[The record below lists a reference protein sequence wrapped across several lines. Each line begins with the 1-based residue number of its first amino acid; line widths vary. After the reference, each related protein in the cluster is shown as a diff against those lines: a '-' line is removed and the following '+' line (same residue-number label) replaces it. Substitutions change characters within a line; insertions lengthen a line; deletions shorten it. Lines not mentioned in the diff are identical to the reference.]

1 MVAECDP
8 VTRPT
13 VGFVS
18 LGCAKATVD
27 SERILTQLR
36 AEGYGFSQTYDD
48 ADVVVVNTCGF
59 IDAAVE
65 ESLSTIDEAM
75 SANGQVIVTGCLG
88 TRAEMLKEKFPGL
101 LAVTGP
107 EATAEV
113 MSAVHA
119 KAPPLQEPLYHLLPP
134 GGIKL
139 TPRHYAYLKIS
150 EGCNHKCSFC
160 IIPTMRGRLASRSPS
175 DVLTE
180 AGELVEA
187 GVNELLVVSQ
197 DTSAYGV
204 DLKKHADLMTG
215 DALRPDVFSL
225 TKALGELG
233 VWIRLHYVYPYPHV
247 DDLIT
252 LMVEGLVLP
261 YLDVPFQHASPRILK
276 MMKRPASTEDNLARI
291 ESWRQRCSELAI
303 RSTFIVGFPGETE
316 EDFLMLLTFIREA
329 QLDRVGCFV
338 YSPVSGARAND
349 LPDPVDPLLA
359 QERLE
364 ALMQVQAEV
373 SEGRLRN
380 RVGSQTEVVIDEVE
394 GDTALARSYAES
406 PGVDGV
412 IRVAGASA
420 FSPGQRVDV
429 RITDYDAHDLSAEAI
444 DSQTKSDASP

>member
-1 MVAECDP
+1 M
-8 VTRPT
+8 TRPT

-65 ESLSTIDEAM
+65 ESLSTIEEAM
-75 SANGQVIVTGCLG
+75 NANGQVIVTGCLG
-88 TRAEMLKEKFPGL
+88 ARAEMLKEKFPDL

-107 EATAEV
+107 EATTEV

-134 GGIKL
+134 GGVKL

-160 IIPTMRGRLASRSPS
+160 IIPTMRGRLASRGPS

-180 AGELVEA
+180 AGKLVEA
-187 GVNELLVVSQ
+187 GVSELLVVSQ
-197 DTSAYGV
+197 DTSAYGI
-204 DLKKHADLMTG
+204 DLKKHSDLMTG
-215 DALRPDVFSL
+215 DALRPDVYSL
-225 TKALGELG
+225 ARALGELG
-233 VWIRLHYVYPYPHV
+233 VWVRLHYVYPYPHV

-252 LMVEGLVLP
+252 LMVDGLVLP
-261 YLDVPFQHASPRILK
+261 YLDVPFQHASPRVPK

-316 EDFLMLLTFIREA
+316 DDFLQLLTFIREA

-364 ALMQVQAEV
+364 ELMQVQAEV

-380 RVGSQTEVVIDEVE
+380 RVGSQTEVVIDEVD
-394 GDTALARSYAES
+394 GDSALARSYAES
-406 PGVDGV
+406 PEVDGV
-412 IRVAGASA
+412 IRVAGAGA
-420 FSPGQRVDV
+420 FSPGQRIDV
-429 RITDYDAHDLSAEAI
+429 KIMGYDAHDLNAEAL
-444 DSQTKSDASP
+444 DT

>member
-1 MVAECDP
+1 M
-8 VTRPT
+8 TRPT

-65 ESLSTIDEAM
+65 ESLSTIEEAM
-75 SANGQVIVTGCLG
+75 NANGQVIVTGCLG
-88 TRAEMLKEKFPGL
+88 ARAEMLKEKFPDL

-107 EATAEV
+107 EATTEV

-134 GGIKL
+134 GGVKL

-160 IIPTMRGRLASRSPS
+160 IIPTMRGRLASRGPS

-180 AGELVEA
+180 AGKLVEA
-187 GVNELLVVSQ
+187 GVSELLVVSQ
-197 DTSAYGV
+197 DTSAYGI
-204 DLKKHADLMTG
+204 DLKKHSDLMTG
-215 DALRPDVFSL
+215 DALHPDVYSL
-225 TKALGELG
+225 ARALGELG
-233 VWIRLHYVYPYPHV
+233 VWVRLHYVYPYPHV

-261 YLDVPFQHASPRILK
+261 YLDVPFQHASPRVLK

-316 EDFLMLLTFIREA
+316 DDFLQLLTFIREA

-364 ALMQVQAEV
+364 ELMQVQAEV

-394 GDTALARSYAES
+394 GDSALARSYAES
-406 PGVDGV
+406 PEVDGV
-412 IRVAGASA
+412 IRVAGAGA
-420 FSPGQRVDV
+420 FSPGQRIDV
-429 RITDYDAHDLSAEAI
+429 KITGYDAHDLNAEAL
-444 DSQTKSDASP
+444 DT

>member
-1 MVAECDP
+1 MAVDGNP
-8 VTRPT
+8 MTRPT

-65 ESLSTIDEAM
+65 ESLSTIEEAM
-75 SANGQVIVTGCLG
+75 NANGQVIVTGCLG
-88 TRAEMLKEKFPGL
+88 ARAEMLKEKFPDL

-107 EATAEV
+107 EATTEV

-134 GGIKL
+134 GGVKL

-160 IIPTMRGRLASRSPS
+160 IIPTMRGRLASRSPG

-180 AGELVEA
+180 AGKLVEA
-187 GVNELLVVSQ
+187 GVSELLVVSQ
-197 DTSAYGV
+197 DTSAYGI
-204 DLKKHADLMTG
+204 DLKKHSDLMTG
-215 DALRPDVFSL
+215 DALRPDVCSL
-225 TKALGELG
+225 ARALGELG
-233 VWIRLHYVYPYPHV
+233 VWVRLHYVYPYPHV
-247 DDLIT
+247 DNLIT
-252 LMVEGLVLP
+252 LMVDGLVLP
-261 YLDVPFQHASPRILK
+261 YLDVPFQHASPRVLK

-291 ESWRQRCSELAI
+291 ESWRQRCAELAI

-316 EDFLMLLTFIREA
+316 DDFLQLLTFIRGA

-364 ALMQVQAEV
+364 ELMQVQAEV

-394 GDTALARSYAES
+394 GDSALARSYAES
-406 PGVDGV
+406 PEVDGV
-412 IRVAGASA
+412 IRVAGAGA
-420 FSPGQRVDV
+420 FSPGQRIDV
-429 RITDYDAHDLSAEAI
+429 KITGYDAHDLNAETL
-444 DSQTKSDASP
+444 DT

>member
-1 MVAECDP
+1 
-8 VTRPT
+8 
-13 VGFVS
+13 
-18 LGCAKATVD
+18 
-27 SERILTQLR
+27 
-36 AEGYGFSQTYDD
+36 GFSQTYDD

-65 ESLSTIDEAM
+65 ESLSTIEEAM
-75 SANGQVIVTGCLG
+75 SVNGQVIVTGCLG
-88 TRAEMLKEKFPGL
+88 ARAEMLKEKFPDL

-107 EATAEV
+107 EAVSEV

-119 KAPPLQEPLYHLLPP
+119 KVPPLQEPLYHLLPP
-134 GGIKL
+134 GGVKL

-180 AGELVEA
+180 AGKLVEA
-187 GVNELLVVSQ
+187 GVSELLVVSQ
-197 DTSAYGV
+197 DTSAYGI
-204 DLKKHADLMTG
+204 DLKKHSDLMTG
-215 DALRPDVFSL
+215 DALRPDVCSL
-225 TKALGELG
+225 ARALGELG
-233 VWIRLHYVYPYPHV
+233 VWVRLHYVYPYPHV
-247 DDLIT
+247 DNLIT
-252 LMVEGLVLP
+252 LMVDGLVLP
-261 YLDVPFQHASPRILK
+261 YLDVPFQHASPRVLK

-291 ESWRQRCSELAI
+291 KSWRQRCAELAI

-316 EDFLMLLTFIREA
+316 DDFLQLLTFIREA

-364 ALMQVQAEV
+364 ELMQVQAEV

-380 RVGSQTEVVIDEVE
+380 RVGSQTEVVIDEIE

-406 PGVDGV
+406 PEVDGV
-412 IRVAGASA
+412 IRVAGAAA
-420 FSPGQRVDV
+420 FSPGRRVDV
-429 RITDYDAHDLSAEAI
+429 KITGYDAHDLNAEAL
-444 DSQTKSDASP
+444 DT

>member
-1 MVAECDP
+1 M
-8 VTRPT
+8 TRPT

-65 ESLSTIDEAM
+65 ESLSTIEEAM
-75 SANGQVIVTGCLG
+75 NANGQVIVTGCLG
-88 TRAEMLKEKFPGL
+88 ARAEMLKEKFPEL
-101 LAVTGP
+101 LAITGP
-107 EATAEV
+107 EATTEV

-134 GGIKL
+134 GGVKL

-160 IIPTMRGRLASRSPS
+160 IIPTMRGRLASRGPS

-180 AGELVEA
+180 AGKLVEA
-187 GVNELLVVSQ
+187 GVSELLVVSQ
-197 DTSAYGV
+197 DTSAYGI
-204 DLKKHADLMTG
+204 DLKKHSDLMTG
-215 DALRPDVFSL
+215 DALRPDVYSL
-225 TKALGELG
+225 ARALGELG
-233 VWIRLHYVYPYPHV
+233 VWVRLHYVYPYPHV

-252 LMVEGLVLP
+252 LMVDGLVLP
-261 YLDVPFQHASPRILK
+261 YLDVPFQHASPRVLK

-316 EDFLMLLTFIREA
+316 DDFLQLLTFIREA
-329 QLDRVGCFV
+329 QLDRVGCFI

-364 ALMQVQAEV
+364 ELMQVQAEV

-394 GDTALARSYAES
+394 GDSALARSYAES
-406 PGVDGV
+406 PEVDGV
-412 IRVAGASA
+412 IRVAGAGA
-420 FSPGQRVDV
+420 FSPGQRIDV
-429 RITDYDAHDLSAEAI
+429 KITGYDAHDLNAEALDI
-444 DSQTKSDASP
+444 

>member
-1 MVAECDP
+1 MAVDGNP
-8 VTRPT
+8 MTRPT

-59 IDAAVE
+59 IDVAVE
-65 ESLSTIDEAM
+65 ESLSTIEEAM
-75 SANGQVIVTGCLG
+75 NANGQVIVTGCLG
-88 TRAEMLKEKFPGL
+88 VRAEMLKEKFPDL

-107 EATAEV
+107 EATTEV

-134 GGIKL
+134 GGVKL

-160 IIPTMRGRLASRSPS
+160 IIPTMRGRLASRSPG

-180 AGELVEA
+180 AGKLVEA
-187 GVNELLVVSQ
+187 GVSELLVVSQ
-197 DTSAYGV
+197 DTSAYGI
-204 DLKKHADLMTG
+204 DLKKHSDLMTG
-215 DALRPDVFSL
+215 DVLRPDVYSL
-225 TKALGELG
+225 ARALGELG
-233 VWIRLHYVYPYPHV
+233 VWVRLHYVYPYPHV

-252 LMVEGLVLP
+252 LMVDGLVLP
-261 YLDVPFQHASPRILK
+261 YLDVPFQHASPRVLK

-316 EDFLMLLTFIREA
+316 DDFLQLLAFIREA

-364 ALMQVQAEV
+364 ELMQVQAEV

-394 GDTALARSYAES
+394 GDSALARSYAES
-406 PGVDGV
+406 PEVDGV
-412 IRVAGASA
+412 IRVAGAGA
-420 FSPGQRVDV
+420 FSPGQRIDV
-429 RITDYDAHDLSAEAI
+429 KITGYDAHDLNAETL
-444 DSQTKSDASP
+444 DT

>member
-1 MVAECDP
+1 MAVDGNP
-8 VTRPT
+8 MTRPT

-65 ESLSTIDEAM
+65 ESLSTIEEAM
-75 SANGQVIVTGCLG
+75 NANGQVIVTGCLG
-88 TRAEMLKEKFPGL
+88 ARAEMLKEKFPDL

-107 EATAEV
+107 EATTEV

-134 GGIKL
+134 GGVKL

-160 IIPTMRGRLASRSPS
+160 IIPTMRGRLASRGPS

-180 AGELVEA
+180 AGKLVEA
-187 GVNELLVVSQ
+187 GVSELLVVSQ
-197 DTSAYGV
+197 DTSAYGI
-204 DLKKHADLMTG
+204 DLKKHSDLMTG
-215 DALRPDVFSL
+215 DALRPDVYSL
-225 TKALGELG
+225 ARALGELG
-233 VWIRLHYVYPYPHV
+233 VWVRLHYVYPYPHV

-252 LMVEGLVLP
+252 LMVDGLVLP
-261 YLDVPFQHASPRILK
+261 YLDVPFQHASPRVLK

-316 EDFLMLLTFIREA
+316 DDFLQLLAFIREA

-364 ALMQVQAEV
+364 ELMQVQAEV

-380 RVGSQTEVVIDEVE
+380 RVGSQTEVVIDEIE

-406 PGVDGV
+406 PEVDGV
-412 IRVAGASA
+412 IRVAGAAA

-429 RITDYDAHDLSAEAI
+429 KITGYDAHDLNAEAL
-444 DSQTKSDASP
+444 DT

>member
-1 MVAECDP
+1 M
-8 VTRPT
+8 TRPT

-65 ESLSTIDEAM
+65 ESLSTIEEAM
-75 SANGQVIVTGCLG
+75 NANGQVIVTGCLG
-88 TRAEMLKEKFPGL
+88 ARAEMLKEKFPDL

-107 EATAEV
+107 EATTEV

-134 GGIKL
+134 GGVKL

-160 IIPTMRGRLASRSPS
+160 IIPTMRGRLASRGPS

-180 AGELVEA
+180 AGKLVEA
-187 GVNELLVVSQ
+187 GVSELLVVSQ
-197 DTSAYGV
+197 DTSAYGI
-204 DLKKHADLMTG
+204 DLKKHSDLMTG
-215 DALRPDVFSL
+215 DALHPDVYSL
-225 TKALGELG
+225 ARALGELG
-233 VWIRLHYVYPYPHV
+233 VWVRLHYVYPYPHV

-252 LMVEGLVLP
+252 LMVDGLVLP
-261 YLDVPFQHASPRILK
+261 YLDVPFQHASPRVLK

-316 EDFLMLLTFIREA
+316 DDFLQLLTFIREA

-364 ALMQVQAEV
+364 ELMQVQAEV

-394 GDTALARSYAES
+394 GDSALARSYAES
-406 PGVDGV
+406 PEVDGV
-412 IRVAGASA
+412 IRVAGA
-420 FSPGQRVDV
+420 FSPGQRIDV
-429 RITDYDAHDLSAEAI
+429 KITGYDAHDLNAEAL
-444 DSQTKSDASP
+444 DT

>member
-1 MVAECDP
+1 M
-8 VTRPT
+8 TRPT

-65 ESLSTIDEAM
+65 ESLSTIEEAM
-75 SANGQVIVTGCLG
+75 NANGQVIVTGCLG
-88 TRAEMLKEKFPGL
+88 ARAEMLKEKFPDL

-107 EATAEV
+107 EATTEV

-134 GGIKL
+134 GGVKL

-160 IIPTMRGRLASRSPS
+160 IIPTMRGRLASRGPS

-180 AGELVEA
+180 AGKLVEA
-187 GVNELLVVSQ
+187 GVSELLVVSQ
-197 DTSAYGV
+197 DTSAYGI
-204 DLKKHADLMTG
+204 DLKKHSDLMTG
-215 DALRPDVFSL
+215 DALHPDVYSL
-225 TKALGELG
+225 ARALGELG
-233 VWIRLHYVYPYPHV
+233 VWVRLHYVYPYPHV

-252 LMVEGLVLP
+252 LMVDGLVLP
-261 YLDVPFQHASPRILK
+261 YLDVPFQHASPRVLK

-291 ESWRQRCSELAI
+291 ESWRQRCSDLAI

-316 EDFLMLLTFIREA
+316 DDFLQLLTFIREA

-364 ALMQVQAEV
+364 ELMQVQAEV

-394 GDTALARSYAES
+394 GDSALARSYAES
-406 PGVDGV
+406 PEVDGV
-412 IRVAGASA
+412 IRVAGAGA
-420 FSPGQRVDV
+420 FSPGQRIDV
-429 RITDYDAHDLSAEAI
+429 KITGYDAHDLNAEAL
-444 DSQTKSDASP
+444 DT

>member
-1 MVAECDP
+1 M
-8 VTRPT
+8 TRPT

-65 ESLSTIDEAM
+65 ESLSTIEEAM
-75 SANGQVIVTGCLG
+75 NANGQVIVTGCLG
-88 TRAEMLKEKFPGL
+88 ARAEMLKEKFPDL

-107 EATAEV
+107 EATTEV

-134 GGIKL
+134 GGVKL

-160 IIPTMRGRLASRSPS
+160 IIPTMRGRLASRGPS

-180 AGELVEA
+180 AGKLVEA
-187 GVNELLVVSQ
+187 GVSELLVVSQ
-197 DTSAYGV
+197 DTSAYGI
-204 DLKKHADLMTG
+204 DLKKHSDLMTG
-215 DALRPDVFSL
+215 DALHPDVYSL
-225 TKALGELG
+225 ARALGELG
-233 VWIRLHYVYPYPHV
+233 VWVRLHYVYPYPHV

-252 LMVEGLVLP
+252 LMVDGLVLP
-261 YLDVPFQHASPRILK
+261 YLDVPFQHASPRVLK

-316 EDFLMLLTFIREA
+316 DDFLQLLTFIREA

-364 ALMQVQAEV
+364 ELMQVQAEV

-394 GDTALARSYAES
+394 GDSALARSYAES
-406 PGVDGV
+406 PEVDGV
-412 IRVAGASA
+412 IRVAGAGA
-420 FSPGQRVDV
+420 FSPGQRIDV
-429 RITDYDAHDLSAEAI
+429 KITGYDAHDLNAEALDI
-444 DSQTKSDASP
+444 

>member
-1 MVAECDP
+1 M
-8 VTRPT
+8 TRPT

-65 ESLSTIDEAM
+65 ESLSTIEEAM
-75 SANGQVIVTGCLG
+75 NANGQVIVTGCLG
-88 TRAEMLKEKFPGL
+88 ARAEMLKEKFPDL

-107 EATAEV
+107 EATTEV
-113 MSAVHA
+113 MSAVHE
-119 KAPPLQEPLYHLLPP
+119 KAPPLQEPIYHLLPP
-134 GGIKL
+134 GGVKL

-160 IIPTMRGRLASRSPS
+160 IIPTMRGRLASRGPS

-180 AGELVEA
+180 AGKLVEA
-187 GVNELLVVSQ
+187 GVSELLVVSQ
-197 DTSAYGV
+197 DTSAYGI
-204 DLKKHADLMTG
+204 DLKKHSDLMTG
-215 DALRPDVFSL
+215 DALRPDVYSL
-225 TKALGELG
+225 ARALGELG
-233 VWIRLHYVYPYPHV
+233 VWVRLHYVYPYPHV

-261 YLDVPFQHASPRILK
+261 YLDVPFQHASPRVLK

-316 EDFLMLLTFIREA
+316 DDFLQLLTFIREA

-364 ALMQVQAEV
+364 ELMQVQAEV

-394 GDTALARSYAES
+394 GDGALARSYAES
-406 PGVDGV
+406 PEVDGV
-412 IRVAGASA
+412 IRVAGAGA
-420 FSPGQRVDV
+420 FSPGQRIDV
-429 RITDYDAHDLSAEAI
+429 KITGYDAHDLNAEALDI
-444 DSQTKSDASP
+444 